1 MIKRLCLVFALI
13 LGSAVG
19 LTVALASA
27 ASASPI
33 ATASDY
39 NCPDFA
45 TQAEAEEHL
54 LPGDPYGLDGNN
66 DGIACE
72 ELPCPCSSTPGSG
85 GGEEITGPHP
95 PPPPSEPPRLSAA
108 AAKSAARAKANRFA
122 ARLGPKVG
130 GAVLQRCSRLSR
142 YRVDCKFIA
151 RGQTPTLRTAC
162 QMLVDVRGE
171 ASGAEAT
178 IRGHCH
184 SVAILSRERATGA
197 MENDASRIAEKPA
210 NLFDVERVSL
220 GAFSGSAGWTRTT
233 ARADVCS
240 VELLVS
246 LLRSGALQNRSHGFE
261 CHPA

>member
-19 LTVALASA
+19 LTAALASA
-27 ASASPI
+27 ASASPV

-54 LPGDPYGLDGNN
+54 LPGDPYGLDGDG

-72 ELPCPCSSTPGSG
+72 ELPCPCSSTPGTGEG
-85 GGEEITGPHP
+85 GGGGSGHHP
-95 PPPPSEPPRLSAA
+95 PPPPEPPKLNKA
-108 AAKSAARAKANRFA
+108 AAKSAARSKANRFA
-122 ARLGPKVG
+122 ARLGGKVG
-130 GAVLQRCSRLSR
+130 GAVLQRCDRLSR
-142 YRVDCKFIA
+142 HRIDCKFIA

-162 QMLVDVRGE
+162 QMTVVVRGE
-171 ASGAEAT
+171 GSSAEAT
-178 IRGHCH
+178 IRGNCH
-184 SVAILSRERATGA
+184 SAAILSRERATSA
-197 MENDASRIAEKPA
+197 MENEASRIAEKPA

-220 GAFSGSAGWTRTT
+220 GAFSGSAEWTRTT
-233 ARADVCS
+233 ASAEVCS

-246 LLRSGALQNRSHGFE
+246 LLSAGALQNRSHGFE